1 MKHFFRVPLVVTGI
15 VAVSFA
21 IFAIAISSPSRNG
34 ASHRLAGSTKRVNS
48 SRRARG
54 GDATDYGAVIG
65 KSLRVNQNAPPEVSF
80 ANTGQQPQEPK
91 LAPDVV
97 AMVGPVSQD
106 QDLRKLPYIAPKS
119 EEGEEPLR
127 RHPLEQGVIDFTK
140 QDPLHAVKELLLP
153 ASMPGT
159 LFSFDGIDSNLSGCG
174 CLPPDSHGDVGP
186 NHYIQSANS
195 SIRIHDKSGNVLS
208 GPTTYNSFFAAIGP
222 SNPCGNNVN
231 GGDGIVFYDHLADRW
246 VVSDFA
252 QPSFPGT
259 SFWQCVGVSKT
270 PDPVAGGWYLY
281 AVQVDPAN
289 NTFLGDYPK
298 FGLWPD
304 AYYLSM
310 NEFSNNTTFN
320 GVRQYALDRNA
331 MIAGGAANAI
341 GFSILP
347 ADLGDQY
354 SLMPATFRTGD
365 PPPAG
370 QPEWFMSINSS
381 AVAGTVETQ
390 VFVRRFHADFAVP
403 ANSTFGVGATHAPDG
418 IITVNGF
425 VDAFQSTGGNIVPNG
440 TATATQFLDTLG
452 DKLMTPLVY
461 QSLGGVESIYSSHS
475 VNNNQGGT
483 GPVSVRWYQFNM
495 TGNTIPATPA
505 QQQTFDNGADGIWR
519 WMPSINVDR
528 QGNMAIGYSASS
540 ATINPGIRYAG
551 RLAGDPLNNLSQGE
565 AVMYNATG
573 HQTST
578 SGRWGDYSS
587 MFVDPSDSCTFWH
600 VNEYYSVT
608 GAANWRQRIG
618 TFKFPGCPATPLP
631 TPSPSP
637 TPAPS
642 PSPTPP
648 ISAGPVTV
656 TATTG
661 TVGPTDYPTVKAA
674 FDAINAGTHTGV
686 INIFILGD
694 TTEAVA
700 AVLNASGSGA
710 ASYTSIRMQPSGVR
724 TVSGNLA
731 TPLIDLN
738 GADNLTIDGSNT
750 GGNSL
755 TISNTNTGA
764 VTGTSTIRFI
774 NGASNNAVMNTT
786 ISGSA
791 TVAVGTA
798 GGNVLFSTTTGTG
811 NNNNTISGNN
821 IGPAGANQP
830 VKCISAAGTT
840 TNSATI
846 NTGDIID
853 SNNIFDFF
861 IATANTTGI
870 DIRTGN
876 TNWMISNNR
885 IYQTAPRTFTT
896 SVGLRYAGIT
906 FSGSTG
912 AGATGNFMNIVGNTI
927 GFGAA
932 NGTGTTTITGT
943 GNGLQNEV
951 RGIDLQ
957 AASSGTATSVQGNTI
972 SGFNQTSARLTVT
985 TGLSAFAGIEVST
998 AVGGSATGVF
1008 DIGTITGNTIGSLD
1022 DSSTIVITASSVT
1035 ASTTPIFGILDFGS
1049 GSNNVSNNQ
1058 IGAITIQGAGT
1069 VTGFRGIFAGATAAS
1084 THTVNNNIIGG
1095 AVAGGAINDTQVGS
1109 YALYGIQTATAA
1121 VSINGNTIRNL
1132 NGNANGAALVVG
1144 GGIAM
1149 VTTSTANVTNVS
1161 RNFISNLTNNS
1172 GTASNSIYAI
1182 DLTFT
1187 ANATVTGNLVE
1198 RNFIHSNSI
1207 TSTDN
1212 TCQIWGIV
1220 NRGAASATATA
1231 TIQNNMIRLGVDSA
1245 GNSITS
1251 GFSIIGIRD
1260 IQGAGASVV
1269 NYFYNSVYIGGTGVV
1284 SSSNTFALN
1293 SGVVTTAHNFQDNI
1307 FWNARGNASGA
1318 GKNYAIAVAGTT
1330 PNPAGLISNFNDL
1343 YASGTGGFVGLFN
1356 ATDQTTLA
1364 NWQTATGQDANSISA
1379 DPQFVAPDAAAAAV
1393 NLHILITSPARL
1405 VGTPLAAV
1413 TNDFDN
1419 SLRPAAAPDMGA
1431 DQTFPGTAANGEVSG
1446 TITDVFGVPVAGVTI
1461 SLTGTESREAIS
1473 DSNGNYRFDN
1483 VQANGFYSLTPVM
1496 ANYHFS
1502 PANRWFSMVGNKTD
1516 AFFVAIADATPTA
1529 NAIDSNEYFVRQQ
1542 YLDFLGR
1549 EPERDGLAF
1558 WAGKL
1563 NVCYADAACLRNTR
1577 IEVSAAF
1584 FRSQEFYDTGSFVY
1598 RLYRGALGRRLTY
1611 TEFASDR
1618 SHVMGGPNLE
1628 ASKRAFASEFVARSE
1643 FAQRYQPNNGADS
1656 FVEALLQTLQQE
1668 TGVDLNSQRANLVAR
1683 YQDGSTAIES
1693 RALVVRDLIDQQAF
1707 AEAVYNSSVV
1717 EMEYMGYLR
1726 RGGERTGYDFWVNVL
1741 NNSDPGNYRGM
1752 VCSFI
1757 TSTEYQH
1764 RFGSVVSHSNAEC
1777 GQ

>member
-1 MKHFFRVPLVVTGI
+1 MKLRLR
-15 VAVSFA
+15 
-21 IFAIAISSPSRNG
+21 IAILLGTACLALSFVFFSPGVLSRISKNYSRPLPSANTTRRVR
-34 ASHRLAGSTKRVNS
+34 AS
-48 SRRARG
+48 RG
-54 GDATDYGAVIG
+54 GGLGGHSEIDYASALNKPLKVDATNPPRFSFNHADQPV
-65 KSLRVNQNAPPEVSF
+65 AP
-80 ANTGQQPQEPK
+80 QQPK
-91 LAPDVV
+91 ITPDVV
-97 AMVGPVSQD
+97 SMVGPVSQD
-106 QDLRKLPYIAPKS
+106 QDLRELPYIPPNV
-119 EEGEEPLR
+119 EEDEAPLR
-127 RHPLEQGVIDFTK
+127 RHPFESGPIDQAK
-140 QDPLHAVKELLLP
+140 QDPFRAVKELLVP
-153 ASMPGT
+153 AAMPSAFFT
-159 LFSFDGIDSNLSGCG
+159 FDGIDSNLSGCG

-186 NHYIQSANS
+186 NHYIQTANS
-195 SIRIHDKSGNVLS
+195 SIRIHDKVGNVLS

-222 SNPCGNNVN
+222 TNPCGNNNN
-231 GGDGIVFYDHLADRW
+231 GGDGIVFYDHMADRW

-259 SFWQCVGVSKT
+259 SFWQCIGVSKT
-270 PDPVAGGWYLY
+270 SDPVAGGWYLY

-289 NTFLGDYPK
+289 PSYLGDYPK

-310 NEFSNNTTFN
+310 NEFSTNTTFN
-320 GVRQYALDRNA
+320 GVRQYALDRNS
-331 MIAGGAANAI
+331 MINGGPANAI

-354 SLMPATFRTGD
+354 SLLPASFRTGTA
-365 PPPAG
+365 PPAG

-381 AVAGTVETQ
+381 SVAGTVETQ
-390 VFVRRFHADFAVP
+390 VFVRRFHADFVTP

-440 TATATQFLDTLG
+440 TATTTQFLDTLG

-461 QSLGGVESIYSSHS
+461 QNLGGVESIWSSHS

-519 WMPSINVDR
+519 WMPSINVDQ

-540 ATINPGIRYAG
+540 TTINPGIRYAG

-565 AVMYNATG
+565 ATMYAATG

-600 VNEYYSVT
+600 VNEYYAVT
-608 GAANWRQRIG
+608 GGANWRQRVG

-631 TPSPSP
+631 TPTP
-637 TPAPS
+637 TPTPTPV

-648 ISAGPVTV
+648 ASAGPVTV

-661 TVGPTDYPTVKAA
+661 TLGPTDYPTVKAA
-674 FDAINAGTHTGV
+674 FDAINAGTHTGT

-694 TTEAVA
+694 TAEGVA

-724 TVSGNLA
+724 TVTGNLA

-738 GADNLTIDGSNT
+738 GANNLTIDGTNT

-764 VTGTSTIRFI
+764 TTGTSTIRFI
-774 NGASNNAVMNTT
+774 NGASNNNVKNCT

-798 GGNVLFSTTTGTG
+798 GGNILFSTTTGAG
-811 NNNNTISGNN
+811 NNNNTVSGND
-821 IGPAGANQP
+821 IGPAGANLP
-830 VKCISAAGTT
+830 VKAVSAVGTT
-840 TNSATI
+840 TSAATI

-853 SNNIFDFF
+853 NNNIFDFF
-861 IATANTTGI
+861 IATANTTGV

-876 TNWMISNNR
+876 TNWTISNNR
-885 IYQTAPRTFTT
+885 IYQTAPRTFNT

-912 AGATGNFMNIVGNTI
+912 TGATGNFMNINGNTI

-957 AASSGTATSVQGNTI
+957 AANAGTATSVQGNTI
-972 SGFNQTSARLTVT
+972 SGINQTSARLTTT
-985 TGLSAFAGIEVST
+985 TGLSAFAGIQIST
-998 AVGGSATGVF
+998 AAGGSATGVF

-1022 DSSTIVITASSVT
+1022 GSSTIVITASSVT
-1035 ASTTPIFGILDFGS
+1035 ANTTPIFGILDFGS
-1049 GSNNVSNNQ
+1049 GSNNVSNNKV
-1058 IGAITIQGAGT
+1058 GAITIQGTGT

-1095 AVAGGAINDTQVGS
+1095 AVAGGAVNDTIVGS
-1109 YALYGIQTATAA
+1109 YAMYGIQTSTAA
-1121 VSINGNTIRNL
+1121 FSINGNTIRNL

-1149 VTTSTANVTNVS
+1149 TTTSTANSTNVS
-1161 RNFISNLTNNS
+1161 RNTISNLTNNS

-1187 ANATVTGNLVE
+1187 ANAAVTGNLVE
-1198 RNFIHSNSI
+1198 RNFIYSNSI

-1231 TIQNNMIRLGVDSA
+1231 TVQNNMIRLGIDGS
-1245 GNSITS
+1245 GNPITG

-1269 NYFYNSVYIGGTGVV
+1269 NYYYNSVYIAGTGVA

-1293 SGVVTTAHNFQDNI
+1293 SGVTTTAHNFINNI
-1307 FWNARGNASGA
+1307 FWNGRSNASGA
-1318 GKNYAIAVAGTT
+1318 GKNYAIALAGTT
-1330 PNPAGLISNFNDL
+1330 PNPAGLTTNFNDL
-1343 YASGTGGFVGLFN
+1343 FANGTGGFVGLFN

-1364 NWQTATGQDANSISA
+1364 NWQTAIGQDANSISA
-1379 DPQFVAPDAAAAAV
+1379 DPQFWLPNAAGP
-1393 NLHILITSPARL
+1393 NLHIMITSPARL
-1405 VGTPLAAV
+1405 AATPIAAV

-1419 SLRPAAAPDMGA
+1419 DPRPAVTPDIGA
-1431 DQTFPGTAANGEVSG
+1431 DQVLTPSAAPAVISGQITTPGGAPLAGVSVTLSG
-1446 TITDVFGVPVAGVTI
+1446 GRSARAITDSSGH
-1461 SLTGTESREAIS
+1461 
-1473 DSNGNYRFDN
+1473 YRFANVDTDN
-1483 VQANGFYSLTPVM
+1483 FYTLTPALV
-1496 ANYHFS
+1496 NYHFS
-1502 PANRWFSMVGNKTD
+1502 PEERSFSLLTNMSD
-1516 AFFVAIADATPTA
+1516 AVFTASHDAVLIG
-1529 NAIDSNEYFVRQQ
+1529 NAIDTPEYFVRQH

-1549 EPERDGLAF
+1549 EPDESGFNFWSNQILECGSDSACVERRTI
-1558 WAGKL
+1558 
-1563 NVCYADAACLRNTR
+1563 N
-1577 IEVSAAF
+1577 VSAAYF
-1584 FRSQEFYDTGSFVY
+1584 LSTEFLQTGGFVDALYRASYNRRPMFAEFMPDARTVGQGVIVGVAGWPQQLSANKQAFLNAWVQRADFRSQFDGLSNSQYVDNLISHTGVTFS
-1598 RLYRGALGRRLTY
+1598 A
-1611 TEFASDR
+1611 ASRD
-1618 SHVMGGPNLE
+1618 
-1628 ASKRAFASEFVARSE
+1628 
-1643 FAQRYQPNNGADS
+1643 
-1656 FVEALLQTLQQE
+1656 ALLSGLNNQTA
-1668 TGVDLNSQRANLVAR
+1668 TRADVLR
-1683 YQDGSTAIES
+1683 SI
-1693 RALVVRDLIDQQAF
+1693 
-1707 AEAVYNSSVV
+1707 AENEQFVSAKRNEMFVM
-1717 EMEYMGYLR
+1717 MEYFGYLR
-1726 RGGERTGYDFWVNVL
+1726 RDPDQAGFDFWLTKL
-1741 NNSDPGNYRGM
+1741 NQHNGNFEQAEM
-1752 VCSFI
+1752 VKSFI
-1757 TSTEYQH
+1757 VSGEYRD
-1764 RFGSVVSHSNAEC
+1764 RFR
-1777 GQ
+1777 